1 LQFWITG
8 VASPRGTA
16 RVAAEVEAAGWDGLL
31 VVDSQNLSGDP
42 YVALAMAATAT
53 TRLGLGTGV
62 TNCVTRHAAATACAI
77 ASVDRISGGRAVLG
91 IGRGDSALAHLG
103 RAPAKPR
110 VFERY
115 LRQLQTYLRGE
126 AVAFEDID
134 IPIDVAPPL
143 AGLALADAPT
153 ASRIDWIAA
162 RTSLQSGNRESRTG
176 GGGTGA
182 NGASEGGTSGLAN
195 RAGAHDGRAD
205 GTGAK
210 IPVEAAASGPTVI
223 AIAAREADR
232 VMFAL
237 GADEA
242 RIAWGIDLARKARQD
257 AGLDPAGIT
266 FGAYINVGCSPDIEV
281 ARGLVKGGLTTF
293 ARFSVMHGKAN
304 GPVSEQDRAVLHELH
319 GAYDMRAHTRGD
331 SAQAGTL
338 TPDFID
344 RFAVVGTPDQCVD
357 RLKRL
362 AALGLDR
369 IAITGAL
376 RGVSEAYAAT
386 SRALLEK
393 EVLPAM
399 R

>member
-1 LQFWITG
+1 MELWITG
-8 VASPRGTA
+8 IASPRGTA

-42 YVALAMAATAT
+42 YVALAMAATTT

-62 TNCVTRHAAATACAI
+62 TNCVTRHASVTACSI
-77 ASVDRISGGRAVLG
+77 VSVDRISNGRAVLG

-126 AVAFEDID
+126 AVPFEEIE
-134 IPIDVAPPL
+134 IAAEIAPPL
-143 AGLALADAPT
+143 AGLALAEAPP
-153 ASRIDWIAA
+153 ASRIDWIAG
-162 RTSLQSGNRESRTG
+162 RGN
-176 GGGTGA
+176 
-182 NGASEGGTSGLAN
+182 
-195 RAGAHDGRAD
+195 
-205 GTGAK
+205 K
-210 IPVEAAASGPTVI
+210 VPVEAAASGPTVI
-223 AIAAREADR
+223 ALAAKHADR

-237 GADEA
+237 GADEE
-242 RIAWGIDLARKARQD
+242 RIAWGIDVARKARAD
-257 AGLDPAGIT
+257 AGLDPQGIA
-266 FGAYINVGCSPDIEV
+266 FGAYLNCACSPDIDV
-281 ARGLVKGGLTTF
+281 ARSLVKGGLTTF
-293 ARFSVMHGKAN
+293 ARFSVMHGKAS
-304 GPVSEQDRAVLHELH
+304 GPISDDDRSVLHRLH
-319 GAYDMRAHTRGD
+319 DSYDMRAHTRGD

-344 RFAVVGTPDQCVD
+344 RFAVVGTPEQCMN

-362 AALGLDR
+362 AALGLDK

-376 RGVSEAYAAT
+376 RGVSETQAAA
-386 SRALLEK
+386 SRTLLER
-393 EVLPAM
+393 EVLPAL